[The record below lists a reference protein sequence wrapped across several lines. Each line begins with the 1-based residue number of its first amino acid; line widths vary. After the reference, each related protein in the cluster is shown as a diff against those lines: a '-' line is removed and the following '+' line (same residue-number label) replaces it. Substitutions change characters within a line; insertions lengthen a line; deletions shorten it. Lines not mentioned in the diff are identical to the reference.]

1 MSGESQVDVTACVT
15 LVVRTCGTGGKNS
28 RAVADLI
35 CASVCTCAD
44 VHTYQTAQINA
55 VCCTGMYTGR
65 RRHAFM
71 GFVCSTCSY
80 PRIHPQKY

>member
-15 LVVRTCGTGGKNS
+15 LAVCTCGTGGKNS
-28 RAVADLI
+28 RAVAGLI

-44 VHTYQTAQINA
+44 VHTYQTAQMNA

-65 RRHAFM
+65 RRHAL
-71 GFVCSTCSY
+71 SALLAL
-80 PRIHPQKY
+80 IHIYILRNIN